1 MKRRRM
7 LAFVLALVMVCTF
20 SLAAC
25 GKENETPTV
34 NPVAP
39 GEVTASDVQYM
50 QPQSSPNYA
59 DISAD
64 AESKYVT
71 YYFANSGD
79 DNNSGTSDSAPFKT
93 VAKAN

>member
-1 MKRRRM
+1 MMKRRRM
-7 LAFVLALVMVCTF
+7 LAFVLALVMVCAF

-50 QPQSSPNYA
+50 QP
-59 DISAD
+59 
-64 AESKYVT
+64 ESQDT
-71 YYFANSGD
+71 DFLCN
-79 DNNSGTSDSAPFKT
+79 
-93 VAKAN
+93 